1 MILLSTSSAVA
12 PGHSIETDIVSTS
25 KFGKNCLFSLLI
37 DKKPASNIKNII
49 IFAAVLCLTKKV
61 RIED

>member
-1 MILLSTSSAVA
+1 LLSTSSAVA